1 MSNIKVKLN
10 DEKLQKVAG
19 GNNPKKIIATLKLQ
33 IPAGNATSA
42 PPIGPALSV
51 HGVDISKFINEFNE
65 RTRQSNGYLGPIP
78 TVIYIYADHSFSF
91 VTKTPPSVLKLRDGK
106 GHGNI
111 GPIPIDK
118 DSFDFLK

>member
-19 GNNPKKIIATLKLQ
+19 GNNPKKIIATLQLQ
-33 IPAGNATSA
+33 ISAGNATSA
-42 PPIGPALSV
+42 PPIGTALSV

-65 RTRQSNGYLGPIP
+65 RTRQSNGYVGPIS
-78 TVIYIYADHSFSF
+78 TDIYVYADHSFSF
-91 VTKTPPSVLKLRDGK
+91 VTKTPPPVLKLRDGK